1 MRLLKIILGL
11 KIIKNVYQYVG
22 PKLGVLIAAGFT
34 MYVAYYEYYLAK
46 QGARVETTLQYIDS
60 WQSTGVRQHY
70 SRLAEALAV
79 SFSEVDDASIQRTK
93 NDPFYRQ
100 KLFKKITDRLLRQ
113 DKNSQAFDE
122 IFYFFNSIGLCLH
135 GGICDGATVKL
146 FFGTSFEQFD
156 DYFTSQIEEH
166 LLAYPGYQTGILALR
181 QLSDAR

>member
-1 MRLLKIILGL
+1 M
-11 KIIKNVYQYVG
+11 
-22 PKLGVLIAAGFT
+22 
-34 MYVAYYEYYLAK
+34 
-46 QGARVETTLQYIDS
+46 
-60 WQSTGVRQHY
+60 
-70 SRLAEALAV
+70 
-79 SFSEVDDASIQRTK
+79 SFSKLDDASIQRTK
-93 NDPFYRQ
+93 TIHLP
-100 KLFKKITDRLLRQ
+100 KLVVPRSSACQ
-113 DKNSQAFDE
+113 DVPQAFDE